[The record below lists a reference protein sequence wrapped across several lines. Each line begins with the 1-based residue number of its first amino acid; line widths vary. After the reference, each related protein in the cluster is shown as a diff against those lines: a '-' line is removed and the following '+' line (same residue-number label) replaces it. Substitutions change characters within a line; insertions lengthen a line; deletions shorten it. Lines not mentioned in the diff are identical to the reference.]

1 LEDVDENLTARLNQ
15 LSEEIGN
22 GQNEVDAA
30 LESDEDARQIAA
42 GKLVESLAAKYR
54 ELIAEMPAAD
64 RDTAERGLGRR
75 LTDLRRAAAALS
87 RRDAGRTAQLARDAG
102 FVPFLEQR
110 MPPKTIVPPRAAPSK
125 KLSVGG
131 ELEAWCGKCKE
142 VTTHNVVAMVADQAK
157 QVICQVCSSRHEY
170 RTEPPARYKSAARE
184 SAGTTTT
191 TVAGKRGSS
200 AEERE
205 LQRRQELKRQLQKE
219 LSEAV
224 DPRPF
229 DPRGRYKAG
238 EIIVHAEHGRG
249 KIENVLRGSL
259 LVRFLEGLRPL
270 DLS

>member
-1 LEDVDENLTARLNQ
+1 VDENVTARLNQ
-15 LSEEIGN
+15 LNEEILN
-22 GQNEVDAA
+22 AQTEVDGA

-42 GKLVESLAAKYR
+42 GKHVEELAKSYR
-54 ELIAEMPAAD
+54 ELIGELPDAD
-64 RDTAERGLGRR
+64 RDAAERGVGRR

-87 RRDAGRTAQLARDAG
+87 RRDSGRTAAVARDAG

-110 MPPKTIVPPRAAPSK
+110 MPPKPIVPPRAAPSK
-125 KLSVGG
+125 KLSVGA

-142 VTTHNVVAMVADQAK
+142 VTTHNVVAMIADAPK
-157 QVICQVCSSRHEY
+157 QVICKVCNSRHEF
-170 RTEPPARYKSAARE
+170 RTEPPARYRSSSREPSA
-184 SAGTTTT
+184 TTTT
-191 TVAGKRGSS
+191 ASTGGKRGSS

-205 LQRRQELKRQLQKE
+205 IQRRQELKRQLQKE
-219 LSEAV
+219 LTDAV

-238 EIIVHAEHGRG
+238 EIIVHPEHGRG